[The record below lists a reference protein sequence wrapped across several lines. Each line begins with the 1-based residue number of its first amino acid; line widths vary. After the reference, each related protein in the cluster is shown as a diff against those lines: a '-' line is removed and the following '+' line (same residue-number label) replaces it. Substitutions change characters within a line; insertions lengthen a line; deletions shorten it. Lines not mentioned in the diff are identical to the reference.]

1 MKQRHRNPRLKFQ
14 LKLLCLCF
22 AAASCPAAD
31 LPDAP
36 TAQRD
41 IPFDQEFEEGI
52 RRPRSEAPRRS
63 AIVDWKP
70 IVNQT
75 FALLTMEQG
84 FRMVQPKTRDHLGG
98 RFFAD
103 WFACVGNLHGWN
115 DGDSAFTNYIGHPIH
130 SSWAAY
136 IEIHNDALGRNLE
149 FENSGRYWGSRLR
162 ALAWAE
168 LYEIQWHIGPISEA
182 SIGHVGR
189 PGTHTLGY
197 VNLVTSAP
205 GGFGWV
211 VLEDWLDRRIVR
223 RQEAGTVD
231 LSKRRVYRM
240 LLNPSKAVANLLR
253 IKKPWFRDSRP
264 IDWVP
269 ESMQGKD

>member
-1 MKQRHRNPRLKFQ
+1 MNQYFGGLTATIA
-14 LKLLCLCF
+14 LALSLALTVV
-22 AAASCPAAD
+22 SCRAAD
-31 LPDAP
+31 IPDAP
-36 TAQRD
+36 SAHGNAQTHD
-41 IPFDQEFEEGI
+41 TLPVQLF
-52 RRPRSEAPRRS
+52 RPAAPMPKSGPALDWQS
-63 AIVDWKP
+63 AA
-70 IVNQT
+70 NQT
-75 FALLTMEQG
+75 FALLAMEQG

-98 RFFAD
+98 RFFSD
-103 WFACVGNLHGWN
+103 WFACVRNLHGWS
-115 DGDSAFTNYIGHPIH
+115 DGDSVFTNYIGHPIH

-136 IEIHNDALGRNLE
+136 VEIHNDTRGRNLE
-149 FENSGRYWGSRLR
+149 FENTGQYWRSRLR

-211 VLEDWLDRRIVR
+211 VLEDWLDKRIVR
-223 RQEAGTVD
+223 RREAD
-231 LSKRRVYRM
+231 IHSLNKRRFYRM
-240 LLNPSKAVANLLR
+240 LFNPSKAVTNLLR

-264 IDWVP
+264 INWMP
-269 ESMQGKD
+269 ETPAERD

>member
-1 MKQRHRNPRLKFQ
+1 MTQQFGTFTARIPLV
-14 LKLLCLCF
+14 LLSLVLTVV
-22 AAASCPAAD
+22 SSRAAD
-31 LPDAP
+31 IPDAP
-36 TAQRD
+36 SANGDAETSGGLPVQL
-41 IPFDQEFEEGI
+41 F
-52 RRPRSEAPRRS
+52 RPAASTPKRAAVLDWQS
-63 AIVDWKP
+63 AA
-70 IVNQT
+70 NQT
-75 FALLTMEQG
+75 FALLAMEQG
-84 FRMVQPKTRDHLGG
+84 FRMVQQKTRDHLGG

-103 WFACVGNLHGWN
+103 WFACVRNLHSWS
-115 DGDSAFTNYIGHPIH
+115 DGDSVFTNYIGHPIH

-136 IEIHNDALGRNLE
+136 IEINNDSRGRNLE
-149 FENSGRYWGSRLR
+149 FENTGEYWRSRLR

-211 VLEDWLDRRIVR
+211 VLENWLDKRIVKKR
-223 RQEAGTVD
+223 EAGTHS
-231 LSKRRVYRM
+231 LNKRRIYRM
-240 LLNPSKAVANLLR
+240 LFNPSKAVTNLLR

-264 IDWVP
+264 INWMP
-269 ESMQGKD
+269 EAQPGSD